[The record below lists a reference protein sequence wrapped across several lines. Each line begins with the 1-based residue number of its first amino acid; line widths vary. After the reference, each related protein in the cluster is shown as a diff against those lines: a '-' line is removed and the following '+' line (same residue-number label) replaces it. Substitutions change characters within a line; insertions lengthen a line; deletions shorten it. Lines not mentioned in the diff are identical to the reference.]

1 VGRARC
7 FGVDTDSHCSAAS
20 AISYKFGY
28 GDDVETFKKEAMKF
42 SLLLDG
48 TLDTPGCTKL
58 LIVNVSNRPLQI
70 DLTLKPLHT

>member
-1 VGRARC
+1 MRQILTAQR
-7 FGVDTDSHCSAAS
+7 SAAS

-48 TLDTPGCTKL
+48 TLDTPGCTQL
-58 LIVNVSNRPLQI
+58 LIVNVSPNLIEMFRRSS
-70 DLTLKPLHT
+70 